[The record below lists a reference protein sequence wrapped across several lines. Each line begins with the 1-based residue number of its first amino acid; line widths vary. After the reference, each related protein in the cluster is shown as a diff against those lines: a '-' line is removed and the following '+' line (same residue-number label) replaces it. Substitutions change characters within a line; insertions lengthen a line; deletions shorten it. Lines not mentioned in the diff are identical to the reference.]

1 MNEAKSGFFLSTFH
15 LALGHA
21 WIFSRVVLAGL
32 VLLYLLSGI
41 YSVSQNEI
49 GVHLRCGRIINETVQ
64 PGIHYR
70 LPWPVDQVEKVA
82 VRQVKRMAIEAFWE
96 VTKSTGLNLSPD
108 SFKAATGLDSY
119 CITGD
124 NNLAM
129 VSCVIQYR
137 VLNPHEYLF
146 CVKDPDTMLTDV
158 ACKTILHCMARM
170 PIDEILTRGKQTVAR
185 FIRQALQ
192 AKLDQLETGI
202 SVSFVE
208 INNISPPGRVAQ
220 YFSEVVKASIDRE
233 KNINEAES
241 YRNEVMPKAKA
252 DAMETLEQARGY
264 KQEVILTAEGKT
276 QRFNN
281 LLAQAGEKGGAA
293 WELLYTESMKEIM
306 EKIGTKKI
314 IDITE
319 NGQPA
324 ANLKIRVP

>member
-1 MNEAKSGFFLSTFH
+1 MNDTAPGFFRTTFH

-21 WIFSRVVLAGL
+21 WLFFRVIITGL
-32 VLLYLLSGI
+32 FLLYFLSGI

-49 GVHLRCGRIINETVQ
+49 GVHLRCGRIVNETVQ

-70 LPWPVDQVEKVA
+70 LPWPVDRVEKVA
-82 VRQVKRMAIEAFWE
+82 VRQVKRMAIEEFWE
-96 VTKSTGLNLSPD
+96 VSRSKGQTLSPD

-146 CVKDPDTMLTDV
+146 CVKDPDTMLKDV

-170 PIDEILTRGKQTVAR
+170 PIDEILTRGKQTVAS

-192 AKLDQLETGI
+192 EKLDRLETGI

-233 KNINEAES
+233 KNINEAQS

-252 DAMETLEQARGY
+252 DAMQALEQARGY

-281 LLAQAGEKGGAA
+281 LLAQAGEKGRICLGAA
-293 WELLYTESMKEIM
+293 LH
-306 EKIGTKKI
+306 
-314 IDITE
+314 
-319 NGQPA
+319 
-324 ANLKIRVP
+324 RVHERDHGKNRHQKNH